1 MPDEPFG
8 LHAIGQILVP
18 VDDVDR
24 ATAFYRDVLG
34 MRFLYAYP
42 GMAFFDGDGTRLYLA
57 RPDAD
62 YRGHATIYFTVP
74 DADAAFATLVGRGA
88 EVVSPPRAV
97 HRADTYELR
106 MGFVRDPDG
115 NNIAVMTEVP
125 ISSGGPPR
133 DGG

>member
-1 MPDEPFG
+1 MPDDTLG

-18 VDDVDR
+18 VEDVDR

-42 GMAFFDGDGTRLYLA
+42 GMAFFDCDGTRLYLA
-57 RPDAD
+57 NPDPD

-74 DADAAFATLVGRGA
+74 DADRAFATLVERGA
-88 EVVSPPRAV
+88 EVVSPPRVV
-97 HRADTYELR
+97 HRAETYELR

-115 NNIAVMTEVP
+115 NHIAVMTEVP
-125 ISSGGPPR
+125 VAAPAG
-133 DGG
+133 